1 MLSQLFRYGKL
12 GHHGG
17 FFNAQTGRMSALP
30 IDPRMWAKARR
41 RNRHVFSGGVHGIE
55 RSKLHP

>member
-1 MLSQLFRYGKL
+1 MGKL

-30 IDPRMWAKARR
+30 TDPQMWRT
-41 RNRHVFSGGVHGIE
+41 GYITG
-55 RSKLHP
+55 

>member
-12 GHHGG
+12 AHHGG

-30 IDPRMWAKARR
+30 ISPELWDRTRR
-41 RNRHVFSGGVHGIE
+41 RNRKV
-55 RSKLHP
+55 LAA